1 MGDPGVAPFGLLM
14 VHGRGSGMS
23 RDLPV
28 EGPCTLPMFDTLM
41 AMSVTYS
48 GMCVESYQC
57 DSILFRLIEP

>member
-28 EGPCTLPMFDTLM
+28 AAPWSHPEIIFTTH
-41 AMSVTYS
+41 VR
-48 GMCVESYQC
+48 VW
-57 DSILFRLIEP
+57 